1 MPATPRPRAFHALGR
16 MMAPRFAHMGFP
28 GMQVAGYGVSVGLT
42 LMALWLA
49 AANRMGTAGLVPLLL
64 ALALVQAGVQL
75 ASFMHVRESRGP
87 AWHLPLLVIAAF
99 VAAAT
104 VVFSMWIVTFK
115 YGVS

>member
-1 MPATPRPRAFHALGR
+1 MPAPPRYRAFRTLGR
-16 MMAPRFAHMGFP
+16 MLEPRFAHGGFP
-28 GMQVAGYGVSVGLT
+28 GVQVAGYAASVCLT
-42 LMALWLA
+42 LVALWLA
-49 AANRMGTAGLVPLLL
+49 AANRLRPASLVPLLL
-64 ALALVQAGVQL
+64 AMALVQAGVQL

-87 AWHLPLLVIAAF
+87 AWHLPLLVIATF